1 VAQVETKI
9 EGSSWCRWG
18 SYNKVKHRRNLYFAQ
33 ANLQNVLLPRRG
45 LYVALFSWYH
55 LESNGRYRL
64 TTFHIFDLDEDVKEL
79 IMKARAFRIGPF
91 SEDTKMAA
99 TCDSFGGGKIPL
111 GQLAGWGRPADC
123 VIRRNPQ

>member
-1 VAQVETKI
+1 
-9 EGSSWCRWG
+9 
-18 SYNKVKHRRNLYFAQ
+18 
-33 ANLQNVLLPRRG
+33 
-45 LYVALFSWYH
+45 
-55 LESNGRYRL
+55 
-64 TTFHIFDLDEDVKEL
+64 VKEL

-123 VIRRNPQ
+123 SSAEIPSEHLIDLNGDYFQFAGLEKVFGAVIAQHGKRSSKPFPQLGRFFELGMCT